1 MGAKV
6 VADKSTGALRSPV
19 SWALLG
25 LVIQRPSY
33 GYELVQRFERTFADA
48 LDLSSL
54 SQIYT
59 ALDTLRR
66 RELIEEFVV
75 EDEDDAHAIVRQPK
89 PHYRATAE
97 GVRHYEQ
104 WLVGQIHEERR
115 RSRLFARQLSV
126 LPPRTAL
133 GIIERCERACLDEA
147 KNAHPGGGARPNN
160 LAAASASTK
169 ATDVKATDV
178 KAYAKATDVKT
189 CTEGAGDG
197 VPALADRLLCEEGR
211 LAVEARLAWL
221 EYARR
226 ELQALVGERTPGR

>member
-1 MGAKV
+1 MGAKA
-6 VADKSTGALRSPV
+6 VAEKSSGALRSPV

-66 RELIEEFVV
+66 RGLTEEFVV
-75 EDEDDAHAIVRQPK
+75 EDEADAHAIVRQPK

-104 WLVGQIHEERR
+104 WLVGQIREERR

-126 LPPRTAL
+126 LPPSTAL
-133 GIIERCERACLDEA
+133 GIVERCEQACLEEA
-147 KNAHPGGGARPNN
+147 KGAHP
-160 LAAASASTK
+160 
-169 ATDVKATDV
+169 
-178 KAYAKATDVKT
+178 
-189 CTEGAGDG
+189 AGEDG
-197 VPALADRLLCEEGR
+197 PALAERLLCEEGR

-226 ELQALVGERTPGR
+226 ELSAAVGEHTPGR

>member
-6 VADKSTGALRSPV
+6 VADKGIGGLRSPV

-66 RELIEEFVV
+66 RELIEEFAV
-75 EDEDDAHAIVRQPK
+75 EEETDAHAIVRQPK

-97 GVRHYEQ
+97 GVRHYEK
-104 WLVGQIHEERR
+104 WLVDQIHEERR

-147 KNAHPGGGARPNN
+147 KSAHPGGGERPA
-160 LAAASASTK
+160 LAAASAGAK
-169 ATDVKATDV
+169 AAGVKAG
-178 KAYAKATDVKT
+178 
-189 CTEGAGDG
+189 TERSGDAA
-197 VPALADRLLCEEGR
+197 PALADRLLCEEGR

-226 ELQALVGERTPGR
+226 ELSALVGERTPGR

>member
-1 MGAKV
+1 MGAKA
-6 VADKSTGALRSPV
+6 VAEKSSGALRSPV

-66 RELIEEFVV
+66 RGLTEEFVV

-97 GVRHYEQ
+97 GVRSYEQ
-104 WLVGQIHEERR
+104 WLVGQIRDERR

-133 GIIERCERACLDEA
+133 GIVERCERACLDEA
-147 KNAHPGGGARPNN
+147 RGAHPGG
-160 LAAASASTK
+160 
-169 ATDVKATDV
+169 
-178 KAYAKATDVKT
+178 
-189 CTEGAGDG
+189 TEG
-197 VPALADRLLCEEGR
+197 PALADRLLCEEGR

-226 ELQALVGERTPGR
+226 ELQAQIGEHTSGR

>member
-6 VADKSTGALRSPV
+6 VVEKGTGALRSPV

-59 ALDTLRR
+59 ALDTLQR
-66 RELIEEFVV
+66 RELIEEFAP
-75 EDEDDAHAIVRQPK
+75 EDEDAAHTIVRQPK

-133 GIIERCERACLDEA
+133 GIIERCEQACLDEA
-147 KNAHPGGGARPNN
+147 KSAHPGGAAHRAAFPAGAR
-160 LAAASASTK
+160 TK
-169 ATDVKATDV
+169 AG
-178 KAYAKATDVKT
+178 AK
-189 CTEGAGDG
+189 CSGDS

-226 ELQALVGERTPGR
+226 ELQTLLSERTAGR

>member
-1 MGAKV
+1 MGAKA
-6 VADKSTGALRSPV
+6 VAEKGTGALRSPV

-66 RELIEEFVV
+66 RGLTEEFVV
-75 EDEDDAHAIVRQPK
+75 EDEGDAHAIVRQPK

-104 WLVGQIHEERR
+104 WLVGQIREERR

-126 LPPRTAL
+126 LPPSTAL
-133 GIIERCERACLDEA
+133 GIIERCEQACLEEA
-147 KNAHPGGGARPNN
+147 KGAHPAGG
-160 LAAASASTK
+160 
-169 ATDVKATDV
+169 
-178 KAYAKATDVKT
+178 
-189 CTEGAGDG
+189 EDG
-197 VPALADRLLCEEGR
+197 PALADRLLCEDGR

-226 ELQALVGERTPGR
+226 ELGALVDERAAGR